1 MLSPALLSSLAE
13 LVGLRTTFKVVI
25 SIPAL
30 TVVLSLQRVALILTC
45 LQVGEMVTSQ
55 TDFSIEL
62 DISIMRCRSTTLKLA
77 VVVSSSP

>member
-45 LQVGEMVTSQ
+45 LQVGEMVTSR